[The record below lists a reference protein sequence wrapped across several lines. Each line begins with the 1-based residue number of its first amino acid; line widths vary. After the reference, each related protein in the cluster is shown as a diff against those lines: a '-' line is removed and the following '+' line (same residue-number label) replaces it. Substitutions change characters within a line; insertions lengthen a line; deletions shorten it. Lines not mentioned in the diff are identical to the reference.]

1 MAEYTST
8 RANLELT
15 DIYVDTDKDGIYESL
30 VLAVGATIPVALI
43 NEHDLQKSILSGSI
57 ARAVT
62 AGWLTVN
69 ALTIQT
75 VTITLNNGVVFR
87 SVSNDVMFINGSLSA
102 TVTLV

>member
-8 RANLELT
+8 RDDLELT
-15 DIYVDTDKDGIYESL
+15 DIFVDTDADGVYESL
-30 VLAVGATIPVALI
+30 VLDTGATIPVALI

-57 ARAVT
+57 SRAV
-62 AGWLTVN
+62 AQGWLTVN

-75 VTITLNNGVVFR
+75 VTVTLNNGVVFR

>member
-8 RANLELT
+8 IDNLELA
-15 DIYVDTDKDGIYESL
+15 DIYVDTDNDGIYESL
-30 VLAVGATIPVALI
+30 VLNTGATIPVALI
-43 NEHDLQKSILSGSI
+43 NEHDFQKSVLSGSI

-62 AGWLTVN
+62 AGWLTVDTS
-69 ALTIQT
+69 TIQT

-87 SVSNDVMFINGSLSA
+87 SVSNDVMWINGSLSA